1 MLRFLAGF
9 GFFENGF
16 DTAGKRFNLGNGF
29 GIFKNVLLM
38 LKKVETILIR
48 VLVVLIKTFRW
59 Y

>member
-48 VLVVLIKTFRW
+48 VLVVLIKKV
-59 Y
+59 